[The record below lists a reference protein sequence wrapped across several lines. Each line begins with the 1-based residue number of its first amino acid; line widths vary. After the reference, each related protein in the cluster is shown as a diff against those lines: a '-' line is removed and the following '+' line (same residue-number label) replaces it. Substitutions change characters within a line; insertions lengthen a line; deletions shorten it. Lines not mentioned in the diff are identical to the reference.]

1 VYVTVLPLPVMVP
14 AVLLPLATPST
25 VQATEVLVEPVTV
38 AVRETV
44 PLAARLEE
52 LGLKLTTTGAATVME
67 AEADL
72 LLSAALVA
80 RTV

>member
-14 AVLLPLATPST
+14 TVLLPLATPST

-52 LGLKLTTTGAATVME
+52 LGLRVTATGE
-67 AEADL
+67 AGG
-72 LLSAALVA
+72 
-80 RTV
+80 